1 MNQKSKIKVLL
12 YADRK
17 VGNSLVIERVIY
29 NLKQSLKAADID
41 FTENID
47 EDYDIAHFL
56 SVRDIITNEATI
68 IKNKAP
74 IILHGFCD
82 YEDFEFNS
90 LGNYTLKK
98 EAERIDDLV
107 DGILVGYNAQKTI
120 LRHMNISTPII
131 VLPPASEYVI
141 DRQNKYNVNAFREYY
156 GLDLKT
162 PIIINFGIY
171 NPDNGFDDYE
181 SLARIMPD
189 VEFFFFGARDG
200 LFNASEHYNKA
211 SSLTN
216 LHYEEMLPY
225 ELYDSAICS
234 ASAIVLTGKFHV
246 ESVVL
251 HEAMNNGLPIIS
263 AKNGMLFD
271 LLINDKTAIII
282 DNFDSLY
289 NAVVNINKNSAL
301 LDNAKELTK
310 VYDYEKKGQALKE
323 LYEKIIKDSK

>member
-1 MNQKSKIKVLL
+1 MNQKCKIKVLL

-29 NLKQSLKAADID
+29 NLKQSLKAANID
-41 FTENID
+41 FTEDID
-47 EDYDIAHFL
+47 DEYDIAHFL
-56 SVRDIITNEATI
+56 SARDIIANESTL

-82 YEDFEFNS
+82 YEDFEITS
-90 LGNYTLKK
+90 LGNYALKK
-98 EAERIDDLV
+98 ETERVDNLV
-107 DGILVGYNAQKTI
+107 DAILVGYNAQKTI
-120 LRHMNISTPII
+120 LRHMNISTPIV
-131 VLPPASEYVI
+131 VLPPASEYKI
-141 DRQNKYNVNAFREYY
+141 DKKNKYNLCAFRKCY
-156 GLDLKT
+156 GLDENT
-162 PIIINFGIY
+162 PVIINFGVY
-171 NPDNGFDDYE
+171 NPDNGFNDYE

-189 VEFFFFGARDG
+189 VEFFFFGARNG

-225 ELYDSAICS
+225 ELYDSAICTT
-234 ASAIVLTGKFHV
+234 SAIVLTGQFHV
-246 ESVVL
+246 ESVIL

-271 LLINDKTAIII
+271 LLVNDKTATIV

-289 NAVVNINKNSAL
+289 NAVVNINKNEVI
-301 LDNAKELTK
+301 LDNAKELTNTF
-310 VYDYEKKGQALKE
+310 DYEKKGQALKE
-323 LYEKIIKDSK
+323 MYEKIIEESN